1 MQLRA
6 LKYFSQVAKSASF
19 REAADK
25 LFVAPGAVTRQ
36 IDILEH
42 YYGAALIERG
52 PRGIKLTREGAFLAQ
67 AVDATLRELESVK
80 ARITSSR
87 SVVSG
92 TVKICAAESLVAL
105 FIAPV
110 IEAFGQQ
117 NPDVSFE
124 IDTGSAP
131 HIAEQ
136 LISGHADVALAFY
149 TPVSAEI
156 QVTHCCQLE
165 HKVLMAAHHPL
176 AAKSRLTLK
185 EIAAHPIAIPP
196 ANYAVRQ
203 LLESAAR
210 REAVHFDMRFIT
222 SSMEVQKT
230 LALQGKTL
238 LILPQLNRQDQDGQA
253 MFVAVPLA
261 DPLMGKVKVDLC
273 LPRQRTLSMATR
285 LFHEMLAQRIDDQ
298 NARVNTEV

>member
-6 LKYFSQVAKSASF
+6 LKYFSQVAKSSSF
-19 REAADK
+19 RDAAEK

-36 IDILEH
+36 IDLLEH

-52 PRGIKLTREGAFLAQ
+52 PRGIKLTREGEYLAQ

-80 ARITSSR
+80 TRIAASK

-92 TVKICAAESLVAL
+92 TVKICAAESLIAL
-105 FIAPV
+105 FIAPA
-110 IEAFGQQ
+110 IEAFGQHY
-117 NPDVSFE
+117 PGVAFE

-131 HIAEQ
+131 HIAEM
-136 LISGHADVALAFY
+136 LLRGEVDVALAFY

-156 QVTHCCQLE
+156 QVTNSCQLA
-165 HKVLMAAHHPL
+165 HKVLMAGHHPL
-176 AAKSRLTLK
+176 AGKPRLTLK

-210 REAVHFDMRFIT
+210 REGLHFDMRFIT

-230 LALQGKTL
+230 LALQGQTL
-238 LILPQLNRQDQDGQA
+238 LILPQLNINDAVAPDLL
-253 MFVAVPLA
+253 VAVPLA
-261 DPLMGKVKVDLC
+261 DPLMGNVKVDLC

-285 LFHEMLAQRIDDQ
+285 LFHALLAQRIEGQ
-298 NARVNTEV
+298 NTPGR